1 MSRGALLR
9 YIAISLIFIAVLA
22 TPVLSAGDSP
32 KPRITDIHGR
42 AKGKEARVFFTLRKA
57 FSPEMVEALKSGIEI
72 SFKTVVRVERV
83 HRNWFNARLGEVTF
97 SRSVRYDALS
107 RVYHLNRGKGAELFP
122 DIFTALAGMTRYEVI
137 VPLDY
142 EVTRGK
148 RYRAYVRTRLDK
160 VGLSEPLRS
169 ILFFSSLWDVE
180 TEWAR
185 GDISAP

>member
-1 MSRGALLR
+1 MR
-9 YIAISLIFIAVLA
+9 YVAILLIFMGVLA
-22 TPVLSAGDSP
+22 TPILCSADSLQ
-32 KPRITDIHGR
+32 PRITEIRGQARGR
-42 AKGKEARVFFTLRKA
+42 EAHVSFILRKA
-57 FSPEMVEALKSGIEI
+57 FSPEMIEALKSGIEI

-83 HRNWFNARLGEVTF
+83 HRNWFNEKLGEITF

-107 RVYHLNRGKGAELFP
+107 RVYQLNRGKGVELLP
-122 DIFTALAGMTRYEVI
+122 DIFTALAGMTRYDVV

-148 RYRAYVRTRLDK
+148 RYRAYVKTRLDK

-169 ILFFSSLWDVE
+169 IFFFSALWDVE
-180 TEWAR
+180 TEWER